1 MLTVQK
7 RSLDLTIRTL
17 QALKAQYYIK
27 DSDGNVHTDGSLTIE
42 EPKAPKRIPR
52 SGLPH
57 GDLSKF
63 VAHYMGE
70 LQPGDV
76 VQVPVYEG
84 GNLKSLH
91 STIASWGVRKWGTGS
106 ITTHRN
112 HDNNC
117 IEVMRVL

>member
-7 RSLDLTIRTL
+7 RSLELTIRTL

-27 DSDGNVHTDGSLTIE
+27 DSDGNVHTDGSLTIV
-42 EPKAPKRIPR
+42 EPKVPKRVQR

-57 GDLSKF
+57 GEVSKF
-63 VAHYMGE
+63 VASYME
-70 LQPGDV
+70 NLQPGDV

-91 STIASWGVRKWGTGS
+91 STLASWGVRKWGAGS

-112 HDNNC
+112 HDDVC